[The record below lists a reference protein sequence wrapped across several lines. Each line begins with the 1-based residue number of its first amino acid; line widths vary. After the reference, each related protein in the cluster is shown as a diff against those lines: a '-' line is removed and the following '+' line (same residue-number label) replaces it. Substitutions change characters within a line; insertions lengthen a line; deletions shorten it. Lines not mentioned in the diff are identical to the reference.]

1 VANFREELLRQT
13 YPRIADL
20 QEQVQLTYWS
30 EHHLVP
36 QDLLDILHFGRLFS
50 AQSFYRFID
59 FQLVDLLNAA
69 RRCTA
74 YWQLSGAHNFDQSPA
89 TQISL
94 FYDETFLWHYFV
106 PSHRP
111 EVITQIQA
119 GHRIR
124 FLSRFFV
131 SEAKVEV
138 EFNEIRLQ
146 TNPSGEFD
154 PANLYQIVYS
164 DERILTYHWNNRVWN
179 TNLLTPATTLIDPSS
194 YYTLPITR
202 PNTQG
207 RDTEYLERFQRIL
220 LEPDLLSLDS
230 SYHDSVDS
238 TLPPTLVGTPQSSP
252 PSTPESVYWRARE
265 ITFLNDNPDLC
276 FCGIDLCCCDS
287 RHPGTPP
294 TPLGIHLWD
303 PRFFRAGPIEGLH
316 YNRQS
321 GQST

>member
-1 VANFREELLRQT
+1 VANFREEILRQT
-13 YPRIADL
+13 YSRIADL

-36 QDLLDILHFGRLFS
+36 QDLLDILPFGRLFS
-50 AQSFYRFID
+50 AQRFYHYID
-59 FQLVDLLNAA
+59 FQLVDLLSAA

-111 EVITQIQA
+111 EIITQIQT
-119 GHRIR
+119 GHRVR

-131 SEAKVEV
+131 SETKVEV

-146 TNPSGEFD
+146 TNTSREFNPD
-154 PANLYQIVYS
+154 NLYQIVYS

-179 TNLLTPATTLIDPSS
+179 TNLLTPPTTLIDPSS

-207 RDTEYLERFQRIL
+207 RDAEYLERFQRIL
-220 LEPDLLSLDS
+220 LEPDFLLLDS

-252 PSTPESVYWRARE
+252 PSTPESVYQRAQE
-265 ITFLNDNPDLC
+265 ITFSNDNPDLC
-276 FCGIDLCCCDS
+276 FCGIDLCRCDS
-287 RHPGTPP
+287 RYPRTPP

>member
-1 VANFREELLRQT
+1 VANFREEILRQT
-13 YPRIADL
+13 YSRVANL

-36 QDLLDILHFGRLFS
+36 QDLLDILPFGQLFS
-50 AQSFYRFID
+50 AQSFYRYID

-74 YWQLSGAHNFDQSPA
+74 YWQLSGARNLNQSPA

-111 EVITQIQA
+111 EIVMQIQA
-119 GHRIR
+119 RHRIR

-131 SEAKVEV
+131 SETKVEV
-138 EFNEIRLQ
+138 EFNKIQLQ
-146 TNPSGEFD
+146 TNPSGEFT

-164 DERILTYHWNNRVWN
+164 DERILTYHWNVCAWN
-179 TNLLTPATTLIDPSS
+179 TNLLTPPTTLIDPSS
-194 YYTLPITR
+194 YYTLPITQ

-220 LEPDLLSLDS
+220 LEPDLLLLNS

-252 PSTPESVYWRARE
+252 PSTPESVYQRARE
-265 ITFLNDNPDLC
+265 ITFSNDNPDLC
-276 FCGIDLCCCDS
+276 FCGIDLCRCDS

-316 YNRQS
+316 YNRQP

>member
-1 VANFREELLRQT
+1 VANFCEEILRQT
-13 YPRIADL
+13 YSRIANL

-36 QDLLDILHFGRLFS
+36 QDLLDILPFGCLFS
-50 AQSFYRFID
+50 AQRFYHYID
-59 FQLVDLLNAA
+59 YQLVDILNAA

-94 FYDETFLWHYFV
+94 FYDETFFWHYFV

-111 EVITQIQA
+111 EIITQIQA
-119 GHRIR
+119 RHRIR
-124 FLSRFFV
+124 FLSRFHM
-131 SEAKVEV
+131 SETKVEV
-138 EFNEIRLQ
+138 EFNEIQLQ
-146 TNPSGEFD
+146 TNPSGEFTST
-154 PANLYQIVYS
+154 NLYQFIYS
-164 DERILTYHWNNRVWN
+164 DEQILTYQWNNRTWI
-179 TNLLTPATTLIDPSS
+179 TDLLTPHTSLIDPPSHF
-194 YYTLPITR
+194 TLPITQ

-220 LEPDLLSLDS
+220 LEPDLLMLNS

-252 PSTPESVYWRARE
+252 PSTPELVYRHAQE
-265 ITFLNDNPDLC
+265 ITFSDDNPDLC
-276 FCGIDLCCCDS
+276 FCGIDLCRCNS
-287 RHPGTPP
+287 RYPGTPP

-316 YNRQS
+316 YNRQPS
-321 GQST
+321 QST